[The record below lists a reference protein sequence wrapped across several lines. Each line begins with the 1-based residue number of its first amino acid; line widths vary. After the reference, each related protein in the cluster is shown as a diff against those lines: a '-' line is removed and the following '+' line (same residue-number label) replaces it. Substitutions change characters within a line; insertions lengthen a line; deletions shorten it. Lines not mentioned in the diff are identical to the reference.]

1 MNATTSLAV
10 SGPLLLAVVV
20 AVAAGAVSFASPC
33 VVPLVPGY
41 LAYLAGLVGAE
52 APLGDAPQPP
62 VAGGRGGGAVRRR
75 VHASCS
81 ARSSW
86 AVVWLADALVDNQ
99 AVLQR
104 VGGVVMIAMGL
115 AFVGLIPVLQ
125 QERRLHWV
133 PRAGLWGAPLLGAVF
148 GLGWVPCIGP
158 TLAGVVAVAA
168 GTGGGSL
175 RGVVLTLAYCAGLG
189 VPFVL
194 IALGATRAVRGAGLA
209 APPHQGD
216 PDRRRRAAG
225 RGRAAA
231 AHGPVGRVAG
241 LAADVGRRVRAGD
254 LTWSP
259 PRRGPLRRPSA
270 RAGRCCVTAG
280 ARSRRCASHWSSCSC
295 SPSARSPAPC
305 CRSARST
312 RGLVDQYFADHPT
325 LAPLLS
331 RLGFFDVFAA
341 PWFAA
346 VYLLLMVSLVGCV
359 LPRALEHAK
368 ALRAAPVAVPRNLAR
383 LPHHAVATLDV
394 DPEAAAAAVRA
405 RLKGWRT
412 SETPDG
418 FSAEKGYL
426 REAGNLVFHLALI
439 GLLLGFAGGKLW
451 GYEGQVIV
459 QSDGGQFCNTGIL
472 GYDSFR
478 AGLRV
483 DGTRLDPFCVQVDDF
498 TATYLPDGQASAYAA
513 NIGYQ
518 SEEDLAAGTSTW
530 RPFPLAV
537 NHPLRLDGDRV
548 YLQGHGYTPRF
559 TVTFPDG
566 QQRTGAIQWSPVDLT
581 TMLSQ
586 GATKFQRP
594 GVTDDAQRKVT
605 GLAITG
611 LLAPTTSGGDVVTSV
626 FPAANDPEVAVD
638 VLRGDLGLD
647 DGRGQSIFAVDQ
659 SKVDSGAL
667 VKVARANLLPGQ
679 SLRLDDGTVVRFDG
693 VGQWVNLQ
701 VSHDPGEAATLVFAI
716 LLLAGLLGSLTV
728 RRRRFWAKITPS
740 RRRSYGR
747 RARWARPH
755 RPGGVRRGVR
765 PPPGGPA
772 RTIGRRRSGRTPAVD
787 GARYVAGQRPE
798 GRLMLLQFALYSDRF
813 FMAAVGVYVFAM
825 VLHGWEFARRAHRG
839 PRTGRRAPG
848 RGSAAGQGGR
858 TAARRTHGAHGRLA
872 RRPRRG
878 AAARRDRPARP
889 RGAALAVGQHV
900 RVHLGHHARGR
911 RHVAGRAP
919 PRHRRCA
926 RWARS
931 CCSRS

>member
-1 MNATTSLAV
+1 MVATETRPPETPVRTGWALLRNGWRALTSM
-10 SGPLLLAVVV
+10 
-20 AVAAGAVSFASPC
+20 
-33 VVPLVPGY
+33 
-41 LAYLAGLVGAE
+41 
-52 APLGDAPQPP
+52 
-62 VAGGRGGGAVRRR
+62 RI
-75 VHASCS
+75 
-81 ARSSW
+81 
-86 AVVWLADALVDNQ
+86 ALV
-99 AVLQR
+99 
-104 VGGVVMIAMGL
+104 
-115 AFVGLIPVLQ
+115 
-125 QERRLHWV
+125 
-133 PRAGLWGAPLLGAVF
+133 LLF
-148 GLGWVPCIGP
+148 L
-158 TLAGVVAVAA
+158 L
-168 GTGGGSL
+168 
-175 RGVVLTLAYCAGLG
+175 
-189 VPFVL
+189 
-194 IALGATRAVRGAGLA
+194 ALGALPGALL
-209 APPHQGD
+209 PQ
-216 PDRRRRAAG
+216 
-225 RGRAAA
+225 
-231 AHGPVGRVAG
+231 
-241 LAADVGRRVRAGD
+241 
-254 LTWSP
+254 
-259 PRRGPLRRPSA
+259 
-270 RAGRCCVTAG
+270 
-280 ARSRRCASHWSSCSC
+280 RSLNQ
-295 SPSARSPAPC
+295 
-305 CRSARST
+305 
-312 RGLVDQYFADHPT
+312 GLVDQYFADHPT

-513 NIGYQ
+513 SIGYQ
-518 SEEDLAAGTSTW
+518 SAEDLAAGTSTW

-728 RRRRFWAKITPS
+728 RRRRFWAKITP
-740 RRRSYGR
+740 YGDGR
-747 RARWARPH
+747 TVVELGGLARTDRAGYGEEFDRLRADLLGQSDGAGPAE
-755 RPGGVRRGVR
+755 R
-765 PPPGGPA
+765 PPSTEPATWPGKDQKDA
-772 RTIGRRRSGRTPAVD
+772 
-787 GARYVAGQRPE
+787 
-798 GRLMLLQFALYSDRF
+798 
-813 FMAAVGVYVFAM
+813 
-825 VLHGWEFARRAHRG
+825 
-839 PRTGRRAPG
+839 
-848 RGSAAGQGGR
+848 
-858 TAARRTHGAHGRLA
+858 
-872 RRPRRG
+872 
-878 AAARRDRPARP
+878 
-889 RGAALAVGQHV
+889 
-900 RVHLGHHARGR
+900 
-911 RHVAGRAP
+911 
-919 PRHRRCA
+919 
-926 RWARS
+926 
-931 CCSRS
+931 